1 MEKLPSGPIAGL
13 AELGIPAVHAVTEI
27 PDDFMVRV
35 GMMNP
40 MYMPRIKENLID
52 SYDNDKVFKFLHI
65 PVQSG
70 SDKVLNDMKRGHTS
84 GTYREIVSKVKKTI

>member
-1 MEKLPSGPIAGL
+1 MI
-13 AELGIPAVHAVTEI
+13 
-27 PDDFMVRV
+27 RV

-40 MYMPRIKENLID
+40 MYMPRIKEKLIE

-70 SDKVLNDMKRGHTS
+70 SDKVLHDMKRGHTA
-84 GTYREIVSKVKKTI
+84 GTFREIVKKVKEKFGEFTIFNRYHSRISFRN